1 VIRGRRR
8 PKHPEV
14 REVSV
19 EVLGADAAGADPTT
33 HTRAEM
39 LERAVVAGGAVAAG
53 GVLVVGLPRLAVSAP
68 SRKQDTEVLNF
79 LYLLESLQA
88 AFYAEALKSA
98 KLTGEWRQF
107 AEVVGGQE
115 RKHRAY
121 LKRTVGR
128 DARSIPSFEF
138 GDATKSLKKFMPAA
152 VALEDLGL
160 AAYNG
165 QAANLSGR
173 ALRAVSKISSVEAR
187 HASWSR
193 DLAGENP
200 APRATDPPASEA
212 KVTASLRRQG
222 LLG

>member
-1 VIRGRRR
+1 
-8 PKHPEV
+8 V

-19 EVLGADAAGADPTT
+19 EVLGADAEGGDPTT
-33 HTRAEM
+33 QTRAEV
-39 LERAVVAGGAVAAG
+39 LERAIVAGGAVAAG
-53 GVLVVGLPRLAVSAP
+53 GVLVVGLPKLAVSAP
-68 SRKQDTEVLNF
+68 SRKQDVEVLNF
-79 LYLLESLQA
+79 LYLLESLQS
-88 AFYAEALKSA
+88 AFYAEALQNA

-107 AEVVGGQE
+107 AQVVGRQE
-115 RKHRAY
+115 RSHRAY
-121 LKRTVGR
+121 LKRRLGG
-128 DARSIPSFEF
+128 DARSIPAFKF
-138 GDATKSLKKFMPAA
+138 GDTTKSLKAFRPAA

-173 ALRAVSKISSVEAR
+173 ALKAVSRISSVEAR

-193 DLAGENP
+193 DLAGQNP